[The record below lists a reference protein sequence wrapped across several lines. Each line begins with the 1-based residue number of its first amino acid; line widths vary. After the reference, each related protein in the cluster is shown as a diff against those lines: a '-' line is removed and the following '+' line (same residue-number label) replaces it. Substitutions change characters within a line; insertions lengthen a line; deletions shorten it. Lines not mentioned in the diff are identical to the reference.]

1 MESLL
6 DRDRTVNKT
15 CCIIMEYVD
24 PENTPEKFDL
34 AFIFAVPKSLYCFSA
49 S

>member
-24 PENTPEKFDL
+24 PESTPEKLDL
-34 AFIFAVPKSLYCFSA
+34 AFIFGVPKSLHCFSA